1 MGIYRRGKVWWF
13 SFSIKGKPYRG
24 SCKTAD
30 ETAAQQYHDKLKHEA
45 WSERVL
51 KEKQRRTWEEAS
63 KKWLGEHQHKRSKKD
78 DQRYADFWLEKFNE
92 IGVKYLDEVTPDV
105 VADIR
110 DEEVGRPKLR
120 NPDDVVKPGTVNRH
134 LSYLRAVM
142 LAAAREWLWIPQSPK
157 YALLDEGDW
166 RMRFLTPPEF
176 DRLAN
181 ALPEPY
187 RACAK
192 FAVTTGLRR
201 SNVFGLRWDMLSMQG
216 GLTVATFP
224 QQVMKN
230 GLPFSIPLSPT
241 AQAVVRGQMGKH
253 PTLVFPRSDGEQ
265 LQDIPAKMW
274 KAVLVEAKLEDVRWH
289 DLRHTWASW
298 LRQAG
303 VSIDRLKELGG
314 WKSQKMVERYAHLNV
329 SHLAAHAFVIEQ
341 MLSAAPMAV
350 RGSGVSRPFLE
361 AVAA

>member
-24 SCKTAD
+24 SCKTVD

-63 KKWLGEHQHKRSKKD
+63 KKWLAEHQHKRSKKD
-78 DQRYADFWLEKFNE
+78 DERYADFWLAQFNE

-110 DEEVGRPKLR
+110 DEEVGRPKQR
-120 NPDDVVKPGTVNRH
+120 GDDVVKPATVNRY

-157 YALLDEGDW
+157 FALLDEGDW

-176 DRLAN
+176 ERLAN

-187 RACAK
+187 RACAR

-253 PTLVFPRSDGEQ
+253 ETLVFPRSDGQQ

-274 KAVLVEAKLEDVRWH
+274 KAVLAEAKLEDVRWH

-341 MLSAAPMAV
+341 MLNAAPMAV
-350 RGSGVSRPFLE
+350 QGNGVSRPFLE
-361 AVAA
+361 AVA

>member
-1 MGIYRRGKVWWF
+1 MAIKRRGKVWWY
-13 SFSIKGKPYRG
+13 SFSVKGKPYRG
-24 SCKTAD
+24 SCKTTD

-63 KKWLGEHQHKRSKKD
+63 NKWLLEHKHKRSRRD
-78 DQRYADFWLEKFNE
+78 DERYAAFWLKEFAGV
-92 IGVKYLDEVTPDV
+92 GVKYLDEVTPDV

-120 NPDDVVKPGTVNRH
+120 GKDDVVKPATVNRH
-134 LSYLRAVM
+134 ISYLRSVM
-142 LAAAREWLWIPQSPK
+142 LTAARSWLWIPQSPK
-157 YALLDEGDW
+157 FALLDEGDW

-176 DRLAN
+176 ERLAN

-187 RACAK
+187 KACAK

-253 PTLVFPRSDGEQ
+253 PTLVFPRADGEL
-265 LQDIPAKMW
+265 LQDIPPGLW
-274 KAVLVEAKLEDVRWH
+274 KKALADAGLTDLRWH

-314 WKSQKMVERYAHLNV
+314 WKSQEMVERYAHLNV

-341 MLSAAPMAV
+341 MIA
-350 RGSGVSRPFLE
+350 GVTHTSQGNGLSRPFLE